1 MLQQKIRADMISAMK
16 EKDQVKLDTLRGL
29 LAGFTNEL
37 VANKKTPKDEVTD
50 EMAMTVIRREVK
62 KRKEA
67 TDAFRAGGREES
79 ANKEAHE
86 RMILETYL
94 PAAMD
99 EAELRKIIEK
109 KKEDLGFTDK
119 KDAGILMGRV
129 MKDLQG
135 KADGGSVKTIVDSLF
150 Q

>member
-1 MLQQKIRADMISAMK
+1 MQNAMRAR
-16 EKDQVKLDTLRGL
+16 DQVKLDTLRGL

-37 VANKKTPKDEVTD
+37 VTNKKTPTEPVPD
-50 EMAMTVIRREVK
+50 EMAITVIRREVK

-67 TDAFRAGGREES
+67 AEAFKAGGRDDS
-79 ANKEAHE
+79 AKKEIQE

-94 PAAMD
+94 PALMSEEDVRAAIM
-99 EAELRKIIEK
+99 K

-129 MKDLQG
+129 MKDLAG
-135 KADGGSVKTIVDSLF
+135 KADGAMVKTIVDSVF